1 MGQTFCTDIDPADI
15 VHIHIHILVCV
26 LFSAPGGLKC
36 VTHGFLEKFN
46 VCTTKNSKHSRGSLH
61 CWLRSR
67 ADKAAAVLSQT
78 GSSCCCLFSLRLL
91 TWARHLRCC
100 PLRSGAKWH
109 LEFLCTVYTG
119 EPSHPLSHPLCTHR
133 VSWRSAGASPSAHRA
148 QAAKTPAPAHHS
160 AHTHIHSHRVRV
172 SNRPKL
178 VCFWTVGANHST
190 WRKSQSQTRSL
201 LLEDDKAKPL

>member
-1 MGQTFCTDIDPADI
+1 M
-15 VHIHIHILVCV
+15 
-26 LFSAPGGLKC
+26 
-36 VTHGFLEKFN
+36 THGFLEKFN

-91 TWARHLRCC
+91 TWARHLRYC

-160 AHTHIHSHRVRV
+160 AHTHTFTLTELEFPIDLNLYVFGLWELTTVPGENLRVKPGPSCWRMTRPSHY
-172 SNRPKL
+172 SKL
-178 VCFWTVGANHST
+178 FIYLHY
-190 WRKSQSQTRSL
+190 
-201 LLEDDKAKPL
+201 